1 MRDLQLT
8 VFEPGDM
15 LGTMSKDGKVAV
27 FTVGPAGDLMPS
39 DNRMFS
45 SGLSLDDPIEALDLT
60 VRTYNVLK
68 REKVNTIG
76 EAAAILDRDG
86 PAGFAEFRN
95 MGEKCIDEIVG
106 HIRRLRGEEEERQ

>member
-1 MRDLQLT
+1 MKDLQLT

-27 FTVGPAGDLMPS
+27 FTVSPLGELVPS
-39 DNRMFS
+39 DNRMFQ
-45 SGLSLDDPIEALDLT
+45 SGLSLDDPIEALNLT

-68 REKVNTIG
+68 REGVNTIG
-76 EAAAILDRDG
+76 EMATIYDEHG

-95 MGEKCIDEIVG
+95 MGDKCIDEVVG
-106 HIRRLRGEEEERQ
+106 HIHRLRGEDT